1 MNDTHGHEVGDR
13 VLRTLAQCLEPHLRR
28 SDRAVRL
35 GGEEFALLLPET
47 PLRQALRLA
56 ERLRRAVE
64 AMAVPPVARI
74 TASFGVAEAR
84 PTDTPLTLLRRADEA
99 MYRAKRK
106 GKNRVEAAPK

>member
-1 MNDTHGHEVGDR
+1 MNDLHGHEVGDR
-13 VLRTLAQCLEPHLRR
+13 VLQALAQRIEAHLRR

-47 PLRQALRLA
+47 PLPQALRLA

-64 AMAVPPVARI
+64 AMAVPPWRGSRR
-74 TASFGVAEAR
+74 ASAWPRRA
-84 PTDTPLTLLRRADEA
+84 PPTPLTLLRRADEA